1 MKTDGRRRILASVS
15 LFHACNDG
23 STVVLPA
30 VFPLLYTQGTL
41 IRSYS
46 DIGTTILVGLV
57 IAVVFQA
64 WVGWVAKT
72 RHSGNWL
79 ALDALIVGISFLL
92 LTGAASFWMLML
104 YFIGVRLGTSIFHP
118 VGISW
123 VSHAFA
129 GRDLD
134 HAMGVQSAF
143 GNIGVLIAFAS
154 TGFIAQHAGW
164 KVPLFAWGAVN
175 LAVVA
180 AGLLI
185 SRGTTDRLE
194 RERQKLDERQPVSWI
209 GAFLGFR
216 LFIPMMVLGGFAWG
230 VTINYAP
237 SLLNHRLG
245 LSMSATGV
253 VMGLWMC
260 AGTLSAFF
268 YGRLAA
274 RFSRARALVWAY
286 ATVSVVSFV
295 FGLSGNIPVTFI
307 AFALYGVALFTTY
320 PANLS
325 FISSTVEPRNRT
337 AAFSLA
343 SNVMIIGN
351 SVFSFLSGRIS
362 DAFGIHAPFL
372 ALGACSLIVLGHLV
386 WLILTGRI
394 EAPGCLIIRRFGPH

>member
-1 MKTDGRRRILASVS
+1 MITGLRRRVLASVA

-30 VFPLLYTQGTL
+30 VFPLLYTQGVL

-46 DIGTTILVGLV
+46 DIGTTILVGLIV
-57 IAVVFQA
+57 SIVFQA
-64 WVGWVAKT
+64 WVGWAARP
-72 RHSGNWL
+72 RHSGYWL

-92 LTGAASFWMLML
+92 LTGATSFWMLML
-104 YFIGVRLGTSIFHP
+104 YFVGIRLGTSIFHP
-118 VGISW
+118 VGVSW
-123 VSHAFA
+123 VSHTFA
-129 GRDLD
+129 GADLD
-134 HAMGVQSAF
+134 HAMGIQSAF
-143 GNIGVLIAFAS
+143 GNIGVLVAFAS

-164 KVPLFAWGAVN
+164 QLPLFAWGALN

-180 AGLLI
+180 AGLLL
-185 SRGTTDRLE
+185 SRGTTDRE
-194 RERQKLDERQPVSWI
+194 EIERQKVHEREPVSWV

-216 LFIPMMVLGGFAWG
+216 SFIPMMVLGGFAWG
-230 VTINYAP
+230 ATINYAP

-245 LSMSATGV
+245 LSMSETGV

-260 AGTLSAFF
+260 AGTVSAFF

-286 ATVSVVSFV
+286 ATVAVVSFV
-295 FGLSGNIPVTFI
+295 FGISGNIHLTFI
-307 AFALYGVALFTTY
+307 AFALYGIALFITY

-325 FISSTVEPRNRT
+325 FIGSTVAPRNRT

-351 SVFSFLSGRIS
+351 SVFSYLCGLIS
-362 DAFGIHAPFL
+362 DAWGIHTPFL
-372 ALGACSLIVLGHLV
+372 LLGACSVIVLGHLV
-386 WLILTGRI
+386 WMIATGRI
-394 EAPGCLIIRRFGPH
+394 DAPGCLVIRRFGPH

>member
-1 MKTDGRRRILASVS
+1 MITGGRRRILASVS

-23 STVVLPA
+23 SGVVLPA
-30 VFPLLYTQGTL
+30 IFPLLYTQGTL

-46 DIGTTILVGLV
+46 DIGTTILVGLIV
-57 IAVVFQA
+57 SVVFQA
-64 WVGWVAKT
+64 WVGWAARP
-72 RHSGNWL
+72 RHSGYWL
-79 ALDALIVGISFLL
+79 ALDALIVGISFVL
-92 LTGAASFWMLML
+92 LTGAASFWMLMI
-104 YFIGVRLGTSIFHP
+104 YFVGVRLGTSIFHP

-123 VSHAFA
+123 ISHTFA
-129 GRDLD
+129 GEDLD
-134 HAMGVQSAF
+134 HAMGFQSAF
-143 GNIGVLIAFAS
+143 GNIGVLVAFAS

-180 AGLLI
+180 AGLLLA
-185 SRGTTDRLE
+185 RGTTDRQE
-194 RERQKLDERQPVSWI
+194 RERQKLHEREPVSWVA
-209 GAFLGFR
+209 AFLGFR
-216 LFIPMMVLGGFAWG
+216 SFIPMMVLGGFAWG

-260 AGTLSAFF
+260 AGTISAFF
-268 YGRLAA
+268 YGKLAE

-286 ATVSVVSFV
+286 AVVSIVSFV
-295 FGLSGNIPVTFI
+295 FGLSGNIPLTFA
-307 AFALYGVALFTTY
+307 AFALYGIAIFITY

-351 SVFSFLSGRIS
+351 SIFSYFSGRIS
-362 DAFGIHAPFL
+362 DAFGIHAPFIL
-372 ALGACSLIVLGHLV
+372 LGVCSVLVLGHLV
-386 WLILTGRI
+386 WMIATGRI
-394 EAPGCLIIRRFGPH
+394 EAPGCRIIPRLGPH